1 MKTLWQL
8 LMKKRHR
15 ELKEIIRMIIIRSNT
30 EKNNLIQEGKKIDV
44 DKDIK
49 YNETIDKSLK
59 YQS

>member
-1 MKTLWQL
+1 MKTSWQL

>member
-1 MKTLWQL
+1 MKTSWQL

-30 EKNNLIQEGKKIDV
+30 EKNNLIQEGKKIDI
-44 DKDIK
+44 DEDIK
-49 YNETIDKSLK
+49 YNKTIDKSLK